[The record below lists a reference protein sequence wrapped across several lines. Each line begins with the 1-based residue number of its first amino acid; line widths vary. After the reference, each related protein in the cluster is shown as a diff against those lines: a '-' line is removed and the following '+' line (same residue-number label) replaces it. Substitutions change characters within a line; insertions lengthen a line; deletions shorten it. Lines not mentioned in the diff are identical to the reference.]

1 MNIGLFTDTY
11 FPQLNGVAAST
22 ATLAT
27 QLRALGHTVYI
38 FTPSD
43 PHMDDADPWVIH
55 MPSMPCVFIQ
65 QYRVGL
71 AYPPHVLAK
80 IASFK
85 LDIIH
90 TQTEFSLGMF
100 GKTFSK
106 LGDIPMVHTYHTM
119 YEDYVHYIVN
129 GALISRSTA
138 HRFSRMFCNFAR
150 HVIAPTEKV
159 RQSLLEYGVTKP
171 IHVIPTGIDVSRFLP
186 ERYSEVEVAKARAEF
201 GLGKEHFVVLVLGRV
216 TKEKSIDVVL
226 DAMPALFAKHEN
238 ARLLLVG
245 DGQYRPELEAQA
257 EALGIR
263 DKVIFGG
270 FRPWEK
276 IGLYY
281 QTGDVFVSASQSET
295 QGLTIVEAMAAG
307 LPVVA
312 RDDLCIRGVVEEGK
326 TGLLFTKTEE
336 LSAHLEQLM
345 AQKDLAKT
353 LSENGKA
360 KAASLSAETFGR
372 HVEALY
378 QTVISD
384 WNKRYVKADYADWFE
399 HILHKHHRLRRL
411 AAYELMRLKHSR
423 HRQRL
428 ALTPIAVRPKKWKEQ
443 KQEEEK
449 Q

>member
-22 ATLAT
+22 ATLAA

-71 AYPPHVLAK
+71 AYSPHVLAK
-80 IASFK
+80 IASLK
-85 LDIIH
+85 LDIVH

-100 GKTFSK
+100 GKTYSK

-129 GALISRSTA
+129 GALISRSMA

-186 ERYSEVEVAKARAEF
+186 EQYTEEEVTAARAEF
-201 GLGKEHFVVLVLGRV
+201 GLAKDHFVVLVLGRV

-226 DAMPALFAKHEN
+226 EAMPALFSKHEN

-245 DGQYRPELEAQA
+245 DGQYRPQLEEQA
-257 EALGIR
+257 KTLGIS

-270 FRPWEK
+270 FRPWEN

-281 QTGDVFVSASQSET
+281 QAGDVFVSASQSET
-295 QGLTIVEAMAAG
+295 QGLTFVEAMAAG

-312 RDDLCIRGVVEEGK
+312 RDDLCIRGVVEDGT
-326 TGLLFTKTEE
+326 TGLLFTTTEG
-336 LSAHLEQLM
+336 LSSRLEQLM
-345 AQKDLAKT
+345 ENKDLAHA

-360 KAASLSAETFGR
+360 KAASLSAEAFGR

-378 QTVISD
+378 QTVIAD
-384 WNKRYVKADYADWFE
+384 WNSRYVKADYADWFE

-423 HRQRL
+423 HRQHL
-428 ALTPIAVRPKKWKEQ
+428 ALTPMAVRPKKRKET
-443 KQEEEK
+443 KQEEENV
-449 Q
+449 